1 MSWPASQ
8 IYSLIHSSVDFW
20 FSKLTLLVCT
30 TLNWSSN
37 KVFWHL
43 IRVKYVCTP
52 QQTLQLGWDN
62 WLPVC
67 SELIFLQWCKKT
79 LGCDYRYVM
88 PLLSTENMQ
97 KRKKRPVWNTLE
109 HTTSVKY
116 LNSQHRK
123 VNPSGQIWTSRLSF
137 LHPPPSSCSEER
149 VCLSYNT
156 SDTDGAQ
163 SWIYCVAKKFSEFY
177 FHIISRVKTSTKR
190 CDAAGCNFSSFE
202 WLEEVWVSWSCLF

>member
-1 MSWPASQ
+1 MSWLASQ

-52 QQTLQLGWDN
+52 QQTVQLGWDN
-62 WLPVC
+62 SLPVC

-79 LGCDYRYVM
+79 LGCDYVM
-88 PLLSTENMQ
+88 PLLYTENMQ
-97 KRKKRPVWNTLE
+97 KKKQPFWNTHE

-116 LNSQHRK
+116 RGR
-123 VNPSGQIWTSRLSF
+123 SGRPGYHFCI
-137 LHPPPSSCSEER
+137 HPSSYSEER
-149 VCLSYNT
+149 VCLSSN
-156 SDTDGAQ
+156 SL
-163 SWIYCVAKKFSEFY
+163 WHC
-177 FHIISRVKTSTKR
+177 R
-190 CDAAGCNFSSFE
+190 CSKLVLLC
-202 WLEEVWVSWSCLF
+202 C

>member
-1 MSWPASQ
+1 MKLKNYIWIAPSLCVVLKQNYVWGESMSWPASQ

-37 KVFWHL
+37 KVLWHL

-62 WLPVC
+62 SLPVC

-79 LGCDYRYVM
+79 LGCDYAM
-88 PLLSTENMQ
+88 PLLYTENMQ
-97 KRKKRPVWNTLE
+97 KRKKWPLWNTRE
-109 HTTSVKY
+109 HTTRVKY

-123 VNPSGQIWTSRLSF
+123 VTSRLSL

-149 VCLSYNT
+149 VLP
-156 SDTDGAQ
+156 Q
-163 SWIYCVAKKFSEFY
+163 F
-177 FHIISRVKTSTKR
+177 
-190 CDAAGCNFSSFE
+190 
-202 WLEEVWVSWSCLF
+202 